1 MENDNAPKT
10 TLSEL
15 DNRAREVFRTVVES
29 YLSTGDPIGSR
40 TLSKNGIALS
50 SASIRNTLQDL
61 AAIGLLSAP
70 HISSGRLP
78 TQLGLRLFVDGL
90 LEIGDIVDSE
100 RAEIDRVLMHQSGDG
115 PHRFDDALRAASKL
129 LSGLT
134 QGASLVLTP
143 HIESPI
149 SQIEAVSLNQEQ
161 TLIVLVHEDGR
172 VENRIMSLKSG
183 QGAINLTKTLNF
195 LNQWLRGRTLSEAR
209 SALSHEYEAQELAL
223 DEAARSLID
232 QDLAFWGT
240 DGFSRKRSLLV
251 RGRAQLLQSA
261 QSQDDVE
268 RVRQLLEDLEHK
280 EDLLS
285 LLDGVMSAQGVRIF
299 IGSESRLFSLSA
311 SAVIAAPYQ
320 SNQDS
325 TAPRVL
331 GAIGV
336 IGPTRLNY
344 ARIIPLVDYTAK
356 ILGRLY
362 DQEHRH

>member
-1 MENDNAPKT
+1 MENDNAPKAS
-10 TLSEL
+10 LSEL
-15 DNRAREVFRTVVES
+15 DSRAREVFRTVVKS

-50 SASIRNTLQDL
+50 PASIRNTLHDL
-61 AAIGLLSAP
+61 ASIGLLSAP

-78 TQLGLRLFVDGL
+78 TQMGLRLFVDGL
-90 LEIGDIVDSE
+90 LEIGDIVEAE
-100 RAEIDRVLMHQSGDG
+100 RAEIDRVLWHQLGDG
-115 PHRFDDALRAASKL
+115 PNRFDEALRAASKL

-149 SQIEAVSLNQEQ
+149 RQIELVSLNPDQA
-161 TLIVLVHEDGR
+161 LIVLVHEDGR
-172 VENRIMSLKSG
+172 IENRIMSLKPNH
-183 QGAINLTKTLNF
+183 GAVNLNQTLNF
-195 LNQWLRGRTLSEAR
+195 LNQWLKGRTLSEAR
-209 SALSHEYEAQELAL
+209 QTLKADQAAQELEL
-223 DEAARSLID
+223 NEAARFLID

-240 DGFSRKRSLLV
+240 DTLSLKRSLLV

-261 QSQDDVE
+261 QSQAEVE

-280 EDLLS
+280 EELLS
-285 LLDGVMSAQGVRIF
+285 LLDGVMSADGVRIF
-299 IGSESRLFSLSA
+299 IGSESRLFSLSS

-320 SNQDS
+320 SNQNS
-325 TAPRVL
+325 AMPRVL

-356 ILGRLY
+356 ILGKLY
-362 DQEHRH
+362 DQEHPH

>member
-90 LEIGDIVDSE
+90 LEIGDIIDSE

-161 TLIVLVHEDGR
+161 ALIVLVHEDGR

-183 QGAINLTKTLNF
+183 QGAFNLTKTLNF
-195 LNQWLRGRTLSEAR
+195 LSEAR
-209 SALSHEYEAQELAL
+209 SAMSQEYAAQELAL
-223 DEAARSLID
+223 DEAARRLID
-232 QDLAFWGT
+232 HDLAFWGT
-240 DGFSRKRSLLV
+240 DSFSQKRSLLV

-280 EDLLS
+280 EDLLN

-325 TAPRVL
+325 TTPRVL